1 VLRDFFKD
9 KTWGFWVAMLSI
21 AITFIVISQKP
32 PVGHYVS
39 FTQPAVELWKG
50 ANPYGINYPGGHGHF
65 HYSPSCALFFFGL
78 FAFLPPLVGYLLY
91 MAAEIALW
99 VYALARLLRAL
110 KAQSLFDTA
119 KMPWPNLFW
128 LMFSSEVVGSILT
141 QKMEIMI
148 VALAFLSLA
157 LLLEGGKNF
166 WAGALLGVGIA
177 FNFQP
182 LPIAGLAALVGAV
195 ALRDWRFPAGV
206 LTSAAGVTA
215 ASVAVLGWDFYQT
228 VARTWYFSTEEFTSQ
243 SWLAFHHIWHPVRYF
258 TGSVPSFYAAMRAG
272 AGVGI
277 SLAVFLV
284 WWLNATRLPRN
295 LRSKYGWVAAFGMG
309 SAFSVLFF
317 PLSQSNAYAVYAP
330 LIPAVWIFS
339 RFLNLPQWA
348 LGSIAI
354 TAYFITSITYSDLVP
369 RPVYRFCFDSGL
381 KPLGVLILLGVL
393 LASMVATTR
402 SQFSARYPQN

>member
-1 VLRDFFKD
+1 MLVDFFKH

-21 AITFIVISQKP
+21 AITFVVISQKP

-50 ANPYGINYPGGHGHF
+50 SDPYGINFPGGHGHF

-78 FAFLPPLVGYLLY
+78 FAFLPPLAGYLLY

-128 LMFSSEVVGSILT
+128 LMFSSEAVGAILT

-157 LLLEGGKNF
+157 LLLEGGKRF

-182 LPIAGLAALVGAV
+182 LPIAGLAALVGAI
-195 ALRDWRFPAGV
+195 ALRDWRLPAGV
-206 LTSAAGVTA
+206 LTSAVGVTA
-215 ASVAVLGWDFYQT
+215 ASVAVLGWDLFQK
-228 VARTWYFSTEEFTSQ
+228 VAHTWYTTTEEFTSH
-243 SWLAFHHIWHPVRYF
+243 SWLAFHHVWHAVQYF
-258 TGSVPSFYAAMRAG
+258 TGAAPPFYAAMRIG
-272 AGVGI
+272 AGVGA
-277 SLAVFLV
+277 SLAIFIV
-284 WWLNATRLPRN
+284 WWVSATRLPKS
-295 LRSKYGWVAAFGMG
+295 LRAKYGWVAAFGMG

-339 RFLNLPQWA
+339 RFLKLPQWA
-348 LGSIAI
+348 FGSVALV
-354 TAYFITSITYSDLVP
+354 AYFITSISYSDLVP
-369 RPVYRFCFDSGL
+369 RPVYRFCFDSGT
-381 KPLGVLILLGVL
+381 KPFGVVILLAL
-393 LASMVATTR
+393 LMVSMVATTR
-402 SQFSARYPQN
+402 PKFSGS